1 MTIIRLYVHN
11 MDLVNIIYR
20 YVNRFINSEE
30 LIESLT
36 NLDKKKFSKKEMA
49 EIEKLLNTIKQ
60 IIESVPVEIDQ
71 IEIKRLVAINH
82 MLESL
87 EKVKPNNKGEI
98 KKLKNRYTNL
108 LKDKHKTRDSGPRYI
123 KLYDSLVNNSVYIN
137 YCEKMTDL
145 ELLEFITQYISVPI
159 PPNINQELFN
169 DLVKIGTSKD
179 KRESLWRLASNYN
192 RKGMDFTDI
201 EDYFIEKRDDY
212 YLIELISAVQDD
224 IDMDKLIKK
233 IIDTKDNEFI
243 IKCGIKAKDIG
254 FINAEE
260 LKKLKEIFKGIISN

>member
-1 MTIIRLYVHN
+1 

-30 LIESLT
+30 LIELLT
-36 NLDKKKFSKKEMA
+36 NLDKKKFSKKEIV
-49 EIEKLLNTIKQ
+49 EIEKLINTVKEIIKN
-60 IIESVPVEIDQ
+60 VPVETDQ
-71 IEIKRLVAINH
+71 IEIKRLATINH

-87 EKVKPNNKGEI
+87 EKVKPNNKEEA
-98 KKLKNRYTNL
+98 KKLKNRYNAL
-108 LKDKHKTRDSGPRYI
+108 LKDKHKVRDSGLRYI

-145 ELLEFITQYISVPI
+145 ELLEFITQYISTHI

-169 DLVKIGTSKD
+169 ELVKIGTLKD
-179 KRESLWRLASNYN
+179 KREALWRLAFNYS
-192 RKGMDFTDI
+192 RKGMDFTAI

-233 IIDTKDNEFI
+233 VIDTKDSEFI
-243 IKCGIKAKDIG
+243 IKCGTNAKGIG
-254 FINAEE
+254 LLSDEE
-260 LKKLKEIFKGIISN
+260 LKKLKERLKK